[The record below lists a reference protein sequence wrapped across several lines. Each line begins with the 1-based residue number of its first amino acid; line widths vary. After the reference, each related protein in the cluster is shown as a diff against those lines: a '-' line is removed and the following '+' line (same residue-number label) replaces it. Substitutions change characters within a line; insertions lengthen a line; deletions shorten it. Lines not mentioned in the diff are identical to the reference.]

1 MFEFQRSTFQS
12 PVTSRAP
19 TPAASRHKQP
29 RFAYQDS
36 LDTPI
41 SRSQSRAK
49 PGRTV
54 TVDLAFSTADRPE
67 SIKSNG
73 PTSDNSQVP
82 QPRPSHS
89 KSGRDAMRD
98 ERGEEMSE
106 NARIWHIYTDEAQK
120 ADVLMT
126 DGWSRSIDVLLV
138 FTGLFS
144 AVLTTF
150 IIQSYE
156 LMLPD
161 STDTTN
167 ALLAQLI
174 SLQFNGTTPTS
185 ISNRPQSTTGQIHWV
200 NGLWFSALACS
211 LSTALISMLAKQ
223 WLQAYI
229 PNVSGSPRH
238 RARQRQARFMHLE
251 AWHVPGII
259 NALPLLLHV
268 ALLLFFAGLVL
279 LLWSLDLAITI
290 ANFLIIAL
298 AYLFYLASIFLPLLY
313 PECPYQH
320 PITDQMKMWLSPP
333 STPVPISGYSRR
345 RHPSQEP
352 PKTTYDARASL
363 ATFED
368 AIDATALT
376 WLFNKSTDHEVVS
389 TALQAIAGLPHD
401 FSALRILRDAG
412 ALQLIEQG
420 FQSCF
425 HQDTTVDLQWHLVD
439 PEKSE
444 LYIRAWL
451 RLTRGTGEQ
460 WPFDIIEPLWML
472 QDLNTH
478 PDAAAIAS
486 CAIAMSSFDSHMS
499 QWELLAYLARCSAGE
514 VQLTQATQC
523 CILDSISACFVKW
536 EMPVAVIEDTA
547 TRAVPI
553 LLRMLHLTEDLP
565 NSKVRSA
572 VALALYII
580 TCEVAIDLGMYMSEE
595 KRRREYCELMIEAL
609 SAIVETPAR
618 FGVQDGLLDIVS
630 VELARLASPI
640 VAQSERFPQQLRT
653 VARSSLSKLYADGRI
668 AQGIVPDNIL
678 ADVLHLL
685 FPPAYLSQAHQ
696 SVFVTTLVE
705 TLETSSHP
713 DITNWAVRL
722 LEVILSR
729 CSLAVS
735 QAFVES
741 DGINAVVR
749 AARAGAVDSRRLQI
763 DSLRTMCAFIA
774 STTNEYKT
782 TTSHAVLDSQFDV
795 LFRSD
800 FFDTLCSIVASRR
813 WWLFEVSG
821 HWLPAIVEL
830 CRIRPDAPVWKN
842 VLKTFKEFAERNVGE
857 DGYSETLSHLET
869 IRKVCI
875 GEPSESEN
883 DSIAFGADAD
893 SVAKSAEDLSSNEL
907 QDQ

>member
-1 MFEFQRSTFQS
+1 MLEFQRSSFQS

-19 TPAASRHKQP
+19 TPTASRYKQP

-36 LDTPI
+36 LEVPI
-41 SRSQSRAK
+41 SRSQSRAR

-54 TVDLAFSTADRPE
+54 DPGFAANPSNRPG
-67 SIKSNG
+67 SNNG
-73 PTSDNSQVP
+73 PILDNPKVSAPGQSV
-82 QPRPSHS
+82 
-89 KSGRDAMRD
+89 KSEKDDMRD
-98 ERGEEMSE
+98 ERGEEASDT
-106 NARIWHIYTDEAQK
+106 ARIWHIYTDEAQK
-120 ADVLMT
+120 ADALMT

-150 IIQSYE
+150 IIQSYQ
-156 LMLPD
+156 LMLPEAA
-161 STDTTN
+161 DTTN
-167 ALLAQLI
+167 VLLVRLI
-174 SLQFNGTTPTS
+174 SLQSNGTNPTYPA
-185 ISNRPQSTTGQIHWV
+185 ISSGPQSSTRQIHWV
-200 NGLWFSALACS
+200 NGLWFCALACS

-223 WLQAYI
+223 WLQAYL
-229 PNVSGSPRH
+229 PNVSGTPRH

-251 AWHVPGII
+251 AWRVPGII

-268 ALLLFFAGLVL
+268 ALLLFFAGLVV
-279 LLWSLDLAITI
+279 LLWSVDLAITL
-290 ANFLIIAL
+290 ATWIIVAF
-298 AYLFYLASIFLPLLY
+298 AYIFYFASIAVPLFY

-320 PITDQMKMWLSPP
+320 PITDQLRMWISPD
-333 STPVPISGYSRR
+333 STPGPVFAYSRR
-345 RHPSQEP
+345 RKPSEEP
-352 PKTTYDARASL
+352 TKSIYDARASV

-368 AIDATALT
+368 VVDASALA
-376 WLFNKSTDHEVVS
+376 WLFSKSTDHDVVS
-389 TALQAIAGLPHD
+389 AALQAIAGLPRD

-412 ALQLIEQG
+412 ALPLIEQG

-425 HQDTTVDLQWHLVD
+425 HKDTTVDLQWHLVD
-439 PEKSE
+439 PESAE
-444 LYIRAWL
+444 LYCRAWM
-451 RLTRGTGEQ
+451 RLTRGTAEQ

-486 CAIAMSSFDSHMS
+486 CAVALSSFDSHMS

-514 VQLTQATQC
+514 TQLSQATQC
-523 CILDSISACFVKW
+523 CILDSISECFVRW

-547 TRAVPI
+547 TRAVPV
-553 LLRMLHLTEDLP
+553 LLRMLHLAEDLP

-572 VALALYII
+572 AALVLYIV
-580 TCEVAIDLGMYMSEE
+580 TCDGAIDLGLYMSEE
-595 KRRREYCELMIEAL
+595 KRRAEYCELMIEAL
-609 SAIVETPAR
+609 SAIVEAPAR
-618 FGVQDGLLDIVS
+618 FGVQDALLDIVG

-640 VAQSERFPQQLRT
+640 VAQSERFPQRLRT

-668 AQGIVPDNIL
+668 AQGIVPDSIL

-685 FPPAYLSQAHQ
+685 FPPAYLSQSQQ
-696 SVFVTTLVE
+696 SIFVTTLVE

-722 LEVILSR
+722 LEVLLSQ

-735 QAFVES
+735 QAFI
-741 DGINAVVR
+741 DGNGINAVVR

-774 STTNEYKT
+774 STTQEYKKK
-782 TTSHAVLDSQFDV
+782 TTSHPALDAQFDV
-795 LFRSD
+795 LFQSD
-800 FFDTLCSIVASRR
+800 FFDTLCSVVASRR

-830 CRIRPDAPVWKN
+830 CRIRPDAKVWQN

-857 DGYSETLSHLET
+857 DGYSETLSHLDV
-869 IRKVCI
+869 IRKV
-875 GEPSESEN
+875 SEGLDSEKLEFTAVVN
-883 DSIAFGADAD
+883 N
-893 SVAKSAEDLSSNEL
+893 LR
-907 QDQ
+907 

>member
-1 MFEFQRSTFQS
+1 MRSSFQS
-12 PVTSRAP
+12 PAASRAP
-19 TPAASRHKQP
+19 TPVTGRYKQP

-36 LDTPI
+36 LDVPV
-41 SRSQSRAK
+41 SRSHSRAR

-54 TVDLAFSTADRPE
+54 EIPFGGAPNRHGST
-67 SIKSNG
+67 NG
-73 PTSDNSQVP
+73 PASDSTKAPTPGLQVKP
-82 QPRPSHS
+82 E
-89 KSGRDAMRD
+89 KDASRD
-98 ERGEEMSE
+98 ESGEEASA
-106 NARIWHIYTDEAQK
+106 NARVWHIYNDEAQK
-120 ADVLMT
+120 ADTLMT
-126 DGWSRSIDVLLV
+126 DGWSRSMDVLLV

-150 IIQSYE
+150 IIQSYQ
-156 LMLPD
+156 LMLPEAV
-161 STDTTN
+161 DTTN
-167 ALLAQLI
+167 ALLLELI
-174 SLQFNGTTPTS
+174 GLQSNTTPRVPVS
-185 ISNRPQSTTGQIHWV
+185 QGSQSTPSQIHWV

-223 WLQAYI
+223 WLIAYL

-238 RARQRQARFMHLE
+238 RARERQARFMHLE
-251 AWHVPGII
+251 AWRVPEII

-279 LLWSLDLAITI
+279 LLWSVDLAIS
-290 ANFLIIAL
+290 L
-298 AYLFYLASIFLPLLY
+298 ATWVIVAFAYIFYFASIAVPMFY

-320 PITDQMKMWLSPP
+320 PVTDRLRIWLSPDRTIPTTPIFAYYARRKP
-333 STPVPISGYSRR
+333 SE
-345 RHPSQEP
+345 EP
-352 PKTTYDARASL
+352 AKTIYDARISE

-368 AIDATALT
+368 VIDATALA
-376 WLFNKSTDHEVVS
+376 WMFNKSTDHDVVS
-389 TALQAIAGLPHD
+389 AALQAISGLPRD

-412 ALQLIEQG
+412 ALPLIEHG

-425 HQDTTVDLQWHLVD
+425 HKDTTVDLQWHLVD
-439 PEKSE
+439 PGNAE
-444 LYIRAWL
+444 LYCRAWMK
-451 RLTRGTGEQ
+451 LTRGTAEQ
-460 WPFDIIEPLWML
+460 WPFDIVEPLWML

-486 CAIAMSSFDSHMS
+486 CAVALSSFDSHMS

-514 VQLTQATQC
+514 TQLSQTTQC
-523 CILDSISACFVKW
+523 CILDSISECLVRW
-536 EMPVAVIEDTA
+536 EMPLAVIEDTA
-547 TRAVPI
+547 IRAVPV

-572 VALALYII
+572 AALALYIVA
-580 TCEVAIDLGMYMSEE
+580 CGGAIDLGQYMSEE
-595 KRRREYCELMIEAL
+595 KRRGEYCELMIEAL
-609 SAIVETPAR
+609 SAIAETPAR
-618 FGVQDGLLDIVS
+618 FGVQDALLDIAG
-630 VELARLASPI
+630 VELARLATPI
-640 VAQSERFPQQLRT
+640 VAQSERFPQRLRT

-668 AQGIVPDNIL
+668 AQGIVPDSIL

-685 FPPAYLSQAHQ
+685 FPPAYLSQTQQ

-705 TLETSSHP
+705 TLQTSSHP

-722 LEVILSR
+722 LEVLLSR

-735 QAFVES
+735 QAFVEG

-774 STTNEYKT
+774 SSTKEYKGT
-782 TTSHAVLDSQFDV
+782 RTSHALLDTQFDA
-795 LFRSD
+795 LFQSD

-830 CRIRPDAPVWKN
+830 CHIRPDAKVWQN

-857 DGYSETLSHLET
+857 EGYSETLSLLDV
-869 IRKVCI
+869 IRGKVNTSKSSPASRCI
-875 GEPSESEN
+875 SLAS
-883 DSIAFGADAD
+883 DRF
-893 SVAKSAEDLSSNEL
+893 SSLHSGSKEE
-907 QDQ
+907 